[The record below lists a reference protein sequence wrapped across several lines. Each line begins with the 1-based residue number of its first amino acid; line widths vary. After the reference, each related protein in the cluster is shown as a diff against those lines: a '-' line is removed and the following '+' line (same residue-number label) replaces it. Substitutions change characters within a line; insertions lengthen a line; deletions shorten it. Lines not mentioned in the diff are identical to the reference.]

1 MVVGLVIVMY
11 CLAASWFIICA
22 VFLIQSGIRLWR
34 DGGGGHA
41 SGTRGMRKQH
51 RIKGQRAHL
60 TGGIFCAFFAA
71 AIISTMILEYSY
83 HGVFLSMPSH
93 IRWVVPI
100 SVIVTFLWCGL
111 FYSVLWFNR
120 PRFLVPPHLRGEQRY
135 STNRTKH
142 DRNLSGPR

>member
-1 MVVGLVIVMY
+1 MVGEFVIVMY
-11 CLAASWFIICA
+11 CLAAWFVLCA

-51 RIKGQRAHL
+51 RTKGQRAHL
-60 TGGIFCAFFAA
+60 TGGIFCAFLAA
-71 AIISTMILEYSY
+71 AIISAMILEYSY

-93 IRWVVPI
+93 IRWIVPI
-100 SVIVTFLWCGL
+100 SVIGTLLWSGL

-120 PRFLVPPHLRGEQRY
+120 PRFLVPPHLRGEQGN
-135 STNRTKH
+135 STNR
-142 DRNLSGPR
+142 RR